1 MKIMINMNQKFV
13 AQYLKGLVDE
23 KLQDAYDMEYGISVD
38 SVDELNDLLIE
49 SEDICQI
56 DAVYY
61 ALYAMLP
68 SVYDEVVDYLD
79 EALDY
84 DDCWG
89 TLAMRETIGLC
100 D

>member
-1 MKIMINMNQKFV
+1 MINMNQKFV
-13 AQYLKGLVDE
+13 AEYLKGLVNE
-23 KLQDAYDMEYGISVD
+23 KLQDAFYREYTISIEDVD
-38 SVDELNDLLIE
+38 DLNDFLIE
-49 SEDICQI
+49 SQDICQI

-68 SVYDEVVDYLD
+68 IVSDEVMSYIDD
-79 EALDY
+79 ALDY

-89 TLAMRETIGLC
+89 TMAMRETIGLC

>member
-1 MKIMINMNQKFV
+1 MIQINQKYV
-13 AQYLKGLVDE
+13 TEYLKGLVDE
-23 KLQDAYDMEYGISVD
+23 KLQDMEYNVSIDDVD
-38 SVDELNDLLIE
+38 DLNDFLIE

-68 SVYDEVVDYLD
+68 VVFDEVVDYIN

-89 TLAMRETIGLC
+89 TFEMRETIGLC

>member
-1 MKIMINMNQKFV
+1 MINMNEQYV
-13 AQYLKGLVDE
+13 TEYLKGLVDE
-23 KLQDAYDMEYGISVD
+23 KLQDAFYMEYDVSIED
-38 SVDELNDLLIE
+38 VDELNDLLIE

-68 SVYDEVVDYLD
+68 VVYDEVVAYLD

>member
-1 MKIMINMNQKFV
+1 MINMNEKYV
-13 AQYLKGLVDE
+13 TEYLKGLVDE
-23 KLQDAYDMEYGISVD
+23 KLQDAYERELTINIED
-38 SVDELNDLLIE
+38 VDELNDLLIE